1 MSFLDVKSNL
11 REARRQ
17 LSGMDKILK
26 QATRSSINR
35 ATQRS
40 KTELGRKIRERYV
53 IKQSEATKTITV
65 RKAGGLGLS
74 SEIKTKGKTIPLI
87 NFSVNPKKRPTK
99 PKMVRAAVLR
109 GSQRKSLKRA
119 FISNMGGHTGVFE
132 RVGKKR
138 LPVRELRGPAVPEMA
153 NNEEV
158 VAHVQEVYGDE
169 MNKRMPHE
177 LNRLLGRL

>member
-1 MSFLDVKSNL
+1 MSFLDVRSNL
-11 REARRQ
+11 RAARKQ
-17 LSGMDKILK
+17 MAVMDKILK
-26 QATRSSINR
+26 QATRSSVNR

-53 IKQSEATKTITV
+53 IKQSEATKTVTV
-65 RKAGGLGLS
+65 RKAAGTGMS

-87 NFSVNPKKRPTK
+87 NFSVNPKQRPAR
-99 PKMVRAAVLR
+99 PKTVKAGVLR
-109 GSQRKSLKRA
+109 GSPRKPLKRA

-158 VAHVQEVYGDE
+158 VTHVQEVYADE